1 MRSVELFTGC
11 GCLALGTARAGFEHV
26 YLAEKDGP
34 SIRTLM
40 ENRDRKLK
48 FVRDWS
54 FEQRDVRDVDWQAV
68 AGRERVDLVAGG
80 PPCQPF
86 SIGGRHA
93 GPDDPRDMWSE
104 AIRAVREL
112 RPRAFLF
119 ENVKG
124 LMRASLAEYVEMLR
138 MELSS
143 PGLVRRSGEHDWE
156 YRVRLLAA
164 YGDPEYEVEIVRLNA
179 ADFGAPQQRERVI
192 VLGIHCDEGV
202 KLDPPNGTGGFNE
215 ARLLW
220 DQWVADTY
228 WRRHWMS
235 QPDIDTVATKRE
247 KAQLEKWRR
256 LGKRPTGNPWRTCRD
271 AFAGLGDPREST
283 GILNHSYQ
291 PGARE
296 YVGHTGSRLDRPAK
310 ALKAGVH
317 GVPGGENMMR
327 LDGGG
332 VRYFT
337 VREAARLQGLPDSFG
352 FPNAWSENM
361 RQLGNAVPVPL
372 AESMATYLYSLLAS
386 TEVRE
391 KVTA

>member
-26 YLAEKDGP
+26 YLAEMDGP
-34 SIRTLM
+34 SIRTLT
-40 ENRDRKLK
+40 ENRNNKLQD
-48 FVRDWS
+48 VRDWN
-54 FEQRDVRDVDWQAV
+54 FEQRDVRDVDWHVV

-104 AIRAVREL
+104 AIRAVRDL
-112 RPRAFLF
+112 RPRAFFF

-124 LMRASLAEYVEMLR
+124 LMRESLAEYVRMLR
-138 MELSS
+138 MELSN
-143 PGLVRRSGEHDWE
+143 PHVVRQEGERDWE
-156 YRVRLLAA
+156 YMLRLYAA
-164 YGDPEYEVEIVRLNA
+164 ENDPEYDVEIVRVNA
-179 ADFGAPQQRERVI
+179 ADFGAAQQRDRVV
-192 VLGIHCDEGV
+192 VLGIHRDEGA
-202 KLDPPNGTGGFNE
+202 KLRPPEGAFNE

-220 DQWVADTY
+220 DQWVAGTY
-228 WRRHWMS
+228 WRRHEMS
-235 QPDIDTVATKRE
+235 KPDIEAVAAKRE
-247 KAQLEKWRR
+247 KGQADKWRR
-256 LGKRPTGNPWRTCRD
+256 HGKRPNGKPWRTCRD
-271 AFAGLGDPREST
+271 AFADLGDPRENT
-283 GILNHSYQ
+283 GILNHDYQ

-327 LDGGG
+327 LDDGS

-337 VREAARLQGLPDSFG
+337 VREAARLQGLPDNYA

-372 AESMATYLYSLLAS
+372 AESMASYLYNLLA
-386 TEVRE
+386 TVEVRE
-391 KVTA
+391 KETA